1 MAATK
6 QEQYRPSFTLSELED
21 FLLFLPET
29 CPTYNKLAVYVYKVK
44 MGLNAAAYASAP
56 KVSLVESL
64 GGELPEKKAKDSAAY
79 TARLQQR
86 AELAPT
92 TLTAEDRYNLLAAKA
107 MAAVAE
113 DRTTWL
119 TEVEIEEGKRLEQ
132 ELYGMELGTFA

>member
-56 KVSLVESL
+56 KVSLVES
-64 GGELPEKKAKDSAAY
+64 PAY